1 MSLTPKQLG
10 LLAVARKRLGLEEED
25 YRAILREVAGVE
37 SARDLDYIGFERV
50 MVRFKQLGFE
60 STWSKRTFGR
70 RHGMATPSQIDT
82 IRAMWSSFSG
92 SDDEAPLNAWLKRTC
107 KVSALRFLDADGA
120 HKAINGLRA
129 MNARKRSH
137 ADAKEST

>member
-25 YRAILREVAGVE
+25 YRAILRANAGVE
-37 SARDLDYIGFERV
+37 SARDLDYVGFATV
-50 MVRFKQLGFE
+50 MARFTQLGFKSDWRE
-60 STWSKRTFGR
+60 RTFGSR
-70 RHGMATPSQIDT
+70 PGMATPAQIDT
-82 IRAMWSSFSG
+82 IRAMWKSFSG
-92 SDDEAPLNAWLKRTC
+92 SEDEGPLNTWLNRTC

-137 ADAKEST
+137 VDAKEPT